1 MKINKSLD
9 IDLNIIS
16 PQRNIQIHEGDI
28 DSIDIVLAVSADDV
42 SLDLTGLTIKYDAT
56 INNYLVEQDADGAV
70 VENKIVI
77 PVTENMTAMPGLLL
91 TDVRMIQ
98 GDEILFTRTIRA
110 TVERAVVD
118 GSTYI
123 DFSKITINQRLN
135 ALEEQMTYVEELVD
149 GLDTSKQITS
159 NRRPPQTAPA
169 TVDVDFFRVGDTW
182 IFQDDIGDNDDVV
195 YKLVEAEY
203 NHRLYPVGDVVH
215 DFTWQPLNQHVVR
228 STSEPPQSTTYSPIE
243 YVIGELT
250 FSATPVPEYFEG
262 DTYARYTNLI
272 DAGNVRT
279 IYTLIN
285 VAETEINFSTG
296 EWTYRFTWKSVAA
309 DKMSLIPTNPTA
321 EEIAAMSTG
330 QFYYDAVNH
339 VGKIYP
345 YNIGSNRSFYDTRY
359 IDKNFRKTYDVQ
371 FRPPAKI
378 SREQITFFKE
388 GERWICGLFYVDG
401 YPQYNTY
408 TLCGISLNPIS
419 DEVSLLWVKDHASLH
434 LSFVP
439 EQVQT
444 VDYTA
449 LGIPIG
455 TLPCVSSYEKGDLCI
470 SRYPETN
477 NPREILVCTG
487 VEIEENPPGESIEGT
502 YYVPSFA
509 SAITVQSID
518 RFLIF
523 KEDTANKSNNFSMN
537 TTPIMEE
544 DELFPTV
551 GRMKAYINSN
561 YYNTNQIDSMIGD
574 IETALSEV

>member
-9 IDLNIIS
+9 LDLNIIS
-16 PQRNIQIHEGDI
+16 PQRNIQIHEGDV

-42 SLDLTGLTIKYDAT
+42 PLDLTGLTIKYDAT
-56 INNYLVEQDADGAV
+56 INNYLAEQDADGAADDD
-70 VENKIVI
+70 KIVI

-91 TDVRMIQ
+91 IDIRMIQ

-110 TVERAVVD
+110 TVERAVVN

-203 NHRLYPVGDVVH
+203 NHRLYPMDVVVH
-215 DFTWQPLNQHVVR
+215 EFTWQPQNGHVVH
-228 STSEPPQSTTYSPIE
+228 STSEPPQSKTYSPIE

-250 FSATPVPEYFEG
+250 FSTTPVPEYFKG
-262 DTYARYTNLI
+262 DTYARYTNPI
-272 DAGNVRT
+272 DTGNVRT

-285 VAETEINFSTG
+285 VAETGINFSTG
-296 EWTYRFTWKSVAA
+296 EREYRFTWKSVAA

-359 IDKNFRKTYDVQ
+359 IDENFRKTYKVQ

-388 GERWICGLFYVDG
+388 GERWIYTFYVDVHA
-401 YPQYNTY
+401 QQNTY

-434 LSFVP
+434 SSVYP

-449 LGIPIG
+449 QGIPIG
-455 TLPCVSSYEKGDLCI
+455 TLPCVSSYEKGDL
-470 SRYPETN
+470 YVGFDYETG
-477 NPREILVCTG
+477 NPTYIEVCTG

-537 TTPIMEE
+537 TTPIVEE

-561 YYNTNQIDSMIGD
+561 YYNTNQIDSMIGN